1 MLCTDSIELT
11 RGAKEDLTDISY
23 LYYGYSFVQ
32 ITYYRDNRSDQ
43 SAGETIGE
51 EKTISFTTNYFF
63 NGMKICK

>member
-32 ITYYRDNRSDQ
+32 ITYYRDDRSV
-43 SAGETIGE
+43 
-51 EKTISFTTNYFF
+51 
-63 NGMKICK
+63 